1 MVKTFKEF
9 EEELIVTKQLFYN
22 EGSMYGAYG
31 FRFNNSPN
39 THVKVHPVYNNF
51 TIVGN
56 TPALVEGKTYTIRF
70 KEDYDERRQM
80 DTYTFLEVKSDG
92 LKDGKDQ
99 ERFLHEILTTKQ
111 AKSIIREFG
120 NEDIINRILEDK
132 IDLTLVKGIKTA
144 LATNIKLKLADA
156 HKYSEAIVKLSS
168 LGVGVSNV
176 VKLSEHFGSP
186 EMLIKVTDK
195 NIYKLTDV
203 KGFGFKRVDDYALKT
218 GIQKGDSRRII
229 AGSLYVIEQLVSY
242 GDTKIEIDD
251 FEKSLC
257 DILNIEEVSDDVFSK
272 IMSNKQIYYSEGVI
286 SLKKYKVEEEL
297 IVKHL
302 RRLRDNFDFNTDKNI
317 ESIIESIQDKQGFK
331 FNKEQIEGIKNS
343 LKNGIFILDGKAGSG
358 KSSLLRATVS
368 CIEGYNM
375 SCSLSG
381 KAANV
386 LSQNG
391 LAASTIHRMLKFD
404 PVSGGFIHNQENP
417 LLKGTYILDEASMVD
432 NRLFL
437 DLISAIPN
445 GSQLIIVGDSGQL
458 PAIGRGAVFDYLLTS
473 TEFVNTTLTQV
484 HRQAKD
490 SGTLSTANL
499 VREGKQFCNYN
510 DTGLQ
515 KLGENEDLFA
525 FLYQDKTQILDDI
538 LFTVKSYVNNPNMN
552 NEDLQV
558 IVGLKEKGSTSVQ
571 KLNVELQNLMNPI
584 SDTED
589 TVKGVKYNFRKN
601 DRVIQQGN
609 NYRALSMNKND
620 FEALTNGLLTLEEIE
635 TKEVAVFNGTFG
647 KIVGCVEG
655 YGLLIKF
662 DDIEKP
668 VYFVK
673 NEHENQIGVLDLGY
687 AISVHRSQGSG
698 FKNLIIAL
706 SFNDY
711 MLLSKQ
717 FLYTALTRTISKC
730 FLFAETSAL
739 HYAIKTDKGKTRKC
753 FIGEFLK

>member
-1 MVKTFKEF
+1 MKNNFKEF
-9 EEELIVTKQLFYN
+9 EEELVVTKQLFYN

-31 FRFNNSPN
+31 FKFSNSPN
-39 THVKVHPVYNNF
+39 TNVKVHPIYNNF
-51 TIVGN
+51 TIAGN
-56 TPALVEGKTYTIRF
+56 TPALVEGKMYTIRF

-80 DTYTFLEVKSDG
+80 DTYTFLEVKSEG

-111 AKSIIREFG
+111 AKSIIKEFG
-120 NEDIINRILEDK
+120 NDNIINRILEDK
-132 IDLTLVKGIKTA
+132 IDLTLVKGIKEA

-156 HKYSEAIVKLSS
+156 HKYSEAIVKLSP
-168 LGVGVSNV
+168 LGVGVTNV

-186 EMLIKVTDK
+186 EMLINVTSK

-218 GIQKGDSRRII
+218 GILKDDSRRII

-257 DILNIEEVSDDVFSK
+257 DILDIDEVSDDVFDK
-272 IMSNKQIYYSEGVI
+272 ILSNKQIYYSEGVI

-302 RRLRDNFDFNTDKNI
+302 RRLRDNFVFNTGKNI
-317 ESIIESIQDKQGFK
+317 DSMIESVQVKQGFK
-331 FNKEQIEGIKNS
+331 FNKQQIEGIKNS
-343 LKNGIFILDGKAGSG
+343 LENGIFIIDGKAGSG
-358 KSSLLRATVS
+358 KSSLLRANVTCVD
-368 CIEGYNM
+368 GFNM

-417 LLKGTYILDEASMVD
+417 LHKGTYILDEASMVD
-432 NRLFL
+432 NKLFL

-473 TEFVNTTLTQV
+473 TEFAHTTLSEV
-484 HRQAKD
+484 HRQAND

-499 VREGKQFCNYN
+499 VRDGNQFCKYN
-510 DTGLQ
+510 DTGLH

-538 LFTVKSYVNNPNMN
+538 LFTVKSYVDNPNMK

-558 IVGLKEKGSTSVQ
+558 IVGLKEKGATSVQ

-584 SDTED
+584 NDTD
-589 TVKGVKYNFRKN
+589 NIVKGVKYNFRKN

-609 NYRALSMNKND
+609 NYRALSMSVND
-620 FEALTNGLLTLEEIE
+620 FEALTNGLMKLEEIE
-635 TKEVAVFNGTFG
+635 TREVAVFNGTFG
-647 KIVGCVEG
+647 KVIGCVEG

-662 DDIEKP
+662 DDIETP

-698 FKNLIIAL
+698 FKYLIIAL

-711 MLLSKQ
+711 MLLSRQ
-717 FLYTALTRTISKC
+717 FLYTALTRTINKC
-730 FLFAETSAL
+730 FLFAETSAV
-739 HYAIKTDKGKTRKC
+739 HYAIKTDKGKSRKC